1 MISDTLREGL
11 GKYGIGEKLR
21 ALRLKKSMGL
31 VELSQHTG
39 LSPALL
45 SKLERGK
52 LIPTLPT
59 LMRIA
64 LVFNKELGFFFKPEE
79 RALFRVHPAESR
91 VRLPEGGAKNPAYVF
106 ENLAYEVNERLIDPY
121 WAEFVPHEEPSAL
134 HSHPGF
140 EFLVVVTG
148 KLEVRHQDRTVE
160 LGEGDAVYF
169 DSGIPHSYRCV
180 GKSSAFAVVVT
191 TDRMYRKDEPAPPA
205 EVPPRFLR
213 TPERPASQQ

>member
-1 MISDTLREGL
+1 MLTDELRATL
-11 GKYGIGEKLR
+11 GKYTIGEKLR

-64 LVFNKELGFFFKPEE
+64 QVFNKDLGFFFKADEQ
-79 RALFRVHPAESR
+79 ALFKVHRAENR
-91 VRLPEGGAKNPAYVF
+91 VRLGEVGAKNPAYYF
-106 ENLAYEVNERLIDPY
+106 ENLAYEVNERQIDPY
-121 WAEFVPHEEPSAL
+121 WAEFVPQETPSEAHEHA
-134 HSHPGF
+134 GV

-148 KLEVRHQDRTVE
+148 KLELRYQERAVTLE
-160 LGEGDAVYF
+160 PGDAVYF
-169 DSGIPHSYRCV
+169 DASVPHRYRGA
-180 GKSSAFAVVVT
+180 GKTATFAVVVT
-191 TDRMYRKDEPAPPA
+191 TDRMFKKEEVAPPVEA
-205 EVPPRFLR
+205 PSLR
-213 TPERPASQQ
+213 SLRLA